1 MAKRSRRGDGQKSD
15 ATPGATRTS
24 LERARQAAEI
34 ASDKRAE
41 NVVILDLRGLTM
53 VTDYFVI
60 CTSTNRV
67 QSRAV
72 VEALDEVLG
81 HGHRRVRDGDET
93 AWVLL
98 DYGDVVVHV
107 FSADA
112 RAFYRL
118 ERLWADAP
126 AVTR

>member
-1 MAKRSRRGDGQKSD
+1 VHPAAGS
-15 ATPGATRTS
+15 S
-24 LERARQAAEI
+24 LDRARRAAGI

-41 NVVILDLRGLTM
+41 NVVILDLRGLTL

-67 QSRAV
+67 QGRAIV
-72 VEALDEVLG
+72 DAMDEDLAG
-81 HGHRRVRDGDET
+81 GHRRPRDGGDAGT
-93 AWVLL
+93 WLLL

-126 AVTR
+126 AVAL